1 MSFPWTTESRET
13 CGREHPDRQGHRD
26 RQEETVRMAQM
37 EETGSRGLKESRVS
51 LVDRVIRGPME
62 KEDLPACKDFEGPK
76 EIRVISDRREKM
88 DRPEC
93 RGSTEMTGN
102 QAKTVYP
109 AIKAVKVILVYPALL
124 APSERRECREK

>member
-1 MSFPWTTESRET
+1 MV
-13 CGREHPDRQGHRD
+13 G
-26 RQEETVRMAQM
+26 MAQT

-62 KEDLPACKDFEGPK
+62 KEALPACKDFEGQK
-76 EIRVISDRREKM
+76 EIRAISDRREKM
-88 DRPEC
+88 DHPEC
-93 RGSTEMTGN
+93 RGSTETTGN

-124 APSERRECREK
+124 APSERRECRAK